1 MTYFYHPLAPS
12 KYLFTFGH
20 NFDAKQPRT
29 RGYYNMLW
37 LFRTQ
42 IRPWGSSFMAKNVIK
57 TQVPRQYISIIEVK
71 CRLLN
76 VSYEGKD
83 QNFLASP

>member
-1 MTYFYHPLAPS
+1 
-12 KYLFTFGH
+12 
-20 NFDAKQPRT
+20 
-29 RGYYNMLW
+29 
-37 LFRTQ
+37 
-42 IRPWGSSFMAKNVIK
+42 MAKNVIK